1 MGMVTLLAVRLAL
14 SLGPA
19 GALLAAAALA
29 GWIAVTVVIF
39 RQISRSVRRPDPG
52 GALPLSALATAGY
65 AALGVLLVLVALR

>member
-19 GALLAAAALA
+19 GALLAAAAL
-29 GWIAVTVVIF
+29 